1 MATGAF
7 MPRKSALDAVIAMDG
22 VSEEAKQVAE
32 MLRDG
37 EFRAFPM
44 SSYVNEYLT
53 EISTYM
59 TEALAGNMTVED
71 AARPLWKRC
80 SPWRTR
86 PPAEQTKETVKNRGK
101 RRLCGYPARSA
112 LSFFVSRLYSQ
123 SPCRGPSLRKRGFG
137 MRNASAA
144 KKEGNGIKKRKS
156 KQERRFFLLGL
167 LFVSPWL
174 IGFLCFQLYPILSAL
189 YYSFT
194 DFNIFQPAEF
204 TGLDQLCHAVQRQ
217 IFSGVDQEHRRH
229 VLHRHAHRPCGR
241 SGRWP
246 CCCRRRSRACPRSA
260 PSIILPTVVPIVA
273 SAMLFLWVLN
283 PEYGLLNNFLSWF
296 GIRGPSWL
304 SDPKFTK
311 ISLMIM
317 DVWRCGQNTVIFLS
331 ALKAVPKSFYEAA
344 ELDGAGPVKRF
355 FKITLPYISPTIQ
368 FLVVMGLISSFQYF
382 TQAYVFASV
391 SQVGQSITGGPQNSL
406 LFYSMYLY
414 MNGFSYMKMGY
425 ASAMA
430 IVLFLIVLVV
440 SFVAMYLMEKRVT
453 YDVE

>member
-1 MATGAF
+1 
-7 MPRKSALDAVIAMDG
+7 
-22 VSEEAKQVAE
+22 
-32 MLRDG
+32 
-37 EFRAFPM
+37 
-44 SSYVNEYLT
+44 
-53 EISTYM
+53 
-59 TEALAGNMTVED
+59 
-71 AARPLWKRC
+71 
-80 SPWRTR
+80 
-86 PPAEQTKETVKNRGK
+86 
-101 RRLCGYPARSA
+101 
-112 LSFFVSRLYSQ
+112 
-123 SPCRGPSLRKRGFG
+123 

-204 TGLDQLCHAVQRQ
+204 TGLDNYVTLFNDKYFPVSIKNTAVMPAFRT
-217 IFSGVDQEHRRH
+217 IYY
-229 VLHRHAHRPCGR
+229 
-241 SGRWP
+241 
-246 CCCRRRSRACPRSA
+246 
-260 PSIILPTVVPIVA
+260 LPTVVPIVA

>member
-1 MATGAF
+1 
-7 MPRKSALDAVIAMDG
+7 
-22 VSEEAKQVAE
+22 
-32 MLRDG
+32 
-37 EFRAFPM
+37 
-44 SSYVNEYLT
+44 
-53 EISTYM
+53 
-59 TEALAGNMTVED
+59 
-71 AARPLWKRC
+71 
-80 SPWRTR
+80 
-86 PPAEQTKETVKNRGK
+86 
-101 RRLCGYPARSA
+101 
-112 LSFFVSRLYSQ
+112 
-123 SPCRGPSLRKRGFG
+123 

-204 TGLDQLCHAVQRQ
+204 TGLDNYVTLFNDKYFPVSIKNTAVMSF
-217 IFSGVDQEHRRH
+217 IGMPIGLVVALALA
-229 VLHRHAHRPCGR
+229 VLLSKEVKGMPAFRT
-241 SGRWP
+241 
-246 CCCRRRSRACPRSA
+246 
-260 PSIILPTVVPIVA
+260 IYYLPTVVPIVA

-440 SFVAMYLMEKRVT
+440 SFVTMYLMEKRVT